1 MMKVGE
7 RDRQQHFLTLHDQR
21 QIRNTSEDAD
31 EVIISYRWL
40 VSQQLPW

>member
-7 RDRQQHFLTLHDQR
+7 RDRQQHFLALHDQR

-31 EVIISYRWL
+31 EVISITYY
-40 VSQQLPW
+40 